1 MADLL
6 ETGGSLDI
14 AVIGAGISGMSAA
27 WLLSKAH
34 RVTLFEANERLGGH
48 SHTTDAGG
56 VPVDT
61 GFIVYNEKTYP
72 NLTALFRHLGVL
84 TAPTEMSLSVSLDAG
99 RLEYSGTDLAGLF
112 AQPANALRPRFW
124 TMLRDLTRFYR
135 QAPRDL
141 DTMGSVSLDEYLA
154 MRGFSAAFRDDH
166 LLPMAAAIWSTPADA
181 IGRYPAASFVRFCAN
196 HGLLQLTSRPVWR
209 TVEEGSRSYVNK
221 LMGGFYGTVR
231 SGSGARRVIRE
242 AGGVTV
248 VDAAGAAHRF
258 DHVVIAAHADEALG
272 MIADSTREETALLG
286 AIAYRPN
293 DVVLHTDAR
302 LMPKRRRAWA
312 AWNYMGG
319 KDGLAVTYWMN
330 RLQHIPEGTP
340 RFVTLN
346 PITEPAPESILLR
359 QSFAHPQF
367 DQRAMEAQTK
377 LWSLQGEG
385 GLWFCGAYFGAGFHE
400 DGLQAGLAVAE
411 QLGGV
416 RRPWQVE
423 APSGRIHVGP
433 APHLP
438 IAQRQLEAAE

>member
-1 MADLL
+1 MADPLDMSD
-6 ETGGSLDI
+6 TLDI

-34 RVTLFEANERLGGH
+34 RVTLFEANGRLGGH
-48 SHTTDAGG
+48 SHTTDVGG

-72 NLTALFRHLGVL
+72 NLTALFRHLGVV
-84 TAPTEMSLSVSLDAG
+84 TAPTEMSLSVSLDEG
-99 RLEYSGTDLAGLF
+99 RLEYSGTDLGGLF
-112 AQPANALRPRFW
+112 AQPGNALSPRFW

-135 QAPRDL
+135 LAPRDL
-141 DTMGSVSLDEYLA
+141 ATMGSMSLDAYLA
-154 MRGFSAAFRDDH
+154 ARGFSAAFRDDH

-181 IGRYPAASFVRFCAN
+181 VGRYPAASFVRFCVN
-196 HGLLQLTSRPVWR
+196 HGLLQLTGRPVWR
-209 TVEEGSRSYVNK
+209 TVDDGSRAYVNK

-231 SGSGARRVIRE
+231 TSSAARRVIRE

-248 VDAAGAAHRF
+248 VDGNGAAHRF

-272 MIADSTREETALLG
+272 LIADPTREETALLG
-286 AIAYRPN
+286 AIAYRAN
-293 DVVLHTDAR
+293 DVVLHSDAR

-319 KDGLAVTYWMN
+319 KEGLAVTYWMN
-330 RLQHIPEGTP
+330 RLQHIPEHTP

-346 PITEPAPESILLR
+346 PIAEPAPGSILLR
-359 QSFAHPQF
+359 QTFAHPQF
-367 DQRAMEAQTK
+367 DARAIEAQTR
-377 LWSLQGEG
+377 LWSLQGQG
-385 GLWFCGAYFGAGFHE
+385 GIWFCGAYFGSGFHE

-423 APSGRIHVGP
+423 DASGRIHVGP
-433 APHLP
+433 TPR
-438 IAQRQLEAAE
+438 IARPSRHLEAAE